1 MLIISALSMAV
12 AFCLQ
17 AALNAVVS
25 NGLVDPSALGMSLQT
40 VNLAEDGL
48 TIFGRLMG
56 GVFLLSAARPLAATS
71 EGMRSLFY
79 GGGGLFLAAA
89 ALHFLTTFSALFP
102 NDPMQQLRS
111 AEYGD
116 GMFVRIVFSAV
127 YLMCDLSIAVFAIY
141 AGIRFRGVMIAIGII
156 VTILCLALVVH
167 DVIDIWFGTI
177 IEFGGDYG
185 GQFDSA
191 LGEVWFGQAELR
203 WRVMSIVGA
212 ATKVLFALTACLV
225 ASRLAHP
232 PKAAAASGQD
242 RRAQ

>member
-1 MLIISALSMAV
+1 MLMISALSMAV

-25 NGLVDPSALGMSLQT
+25 NDLVDPSALGMSLQT

-56 GVFLLSAARPLAATS
+56 GVFLLSAAKPLADKS

-79 GGGGLFLAAA
+79 GGGGVFLAAA
-89 ALHFLTTFSALFP
+89 ALHFLTTLSALFP
-102 NDPMQQLRS
+102 GDPMQQLRS

-116 GMFVRIVFSAV
+116 GMSVRIMFSAV
-127 YLMCDLSIAVFAIY
+127 YLMCDLAIAIFAIY
-141 AGIRFRGVMIAIGII
+141 AGIRFRGVMIAVGII
-156 VTILCLALVVH
+156 VAILCLALVAH

-185 GQFDSA
+185 GQLDGV
-191 LGEVWFGQAELR
+191 LGDVWFDQFELR
-203 WRVMSIVGA
+203 WRVVSILGA
-212 ATKVLFALTACLV
+212 VTKVLFALTACLV
-225 ASRLAHP
+225 ASRLIHP
-232 PKAAAASGQD
+232 PKLAASGQGL
-242 RRAQ
+242 RAQ